1 MSAVEA
7 GLSEFVIRF
16 LVGGCAVSVFALLG
30 DLFKPKSF
38 AGLFGSAPSV
48 ALASLGLAAGK
59 NGPSFAS
66 TEARFMIIGA
76 VALFVYTSLVSYFLA
91 RPRRKALTA
100 SLAAAPS
107 WFLISF
113 GLWLAFR

>member
-1 MSAVEA
+1 MSE
-7 GLSEFVIRF
+7 LVIRF
-16 LVGGCAVSVFALLG
+16 LIGGFVVSVFAMMG

-59 NGPSFAS
+59 NGASFAS
-66 TEARFMIIGA
+66 TEAKFMIVGA
-76 VALFVYTSLVSYFLA
+76 VALFVYTSSISYFLGNC
-91 RPRRKALTA
+91 RRKALTI

-107 WFLISF
+107 WFAVAF
-113 GLWLAFR
+113 GLWFAFR